1 MSEQKDL
8 NELRTKLLSVCEES
22 GLAIK
27 FDVEEYEL
35 EPAQDDTFTA
45 LKEMNPNCAVAVGI
59 KDDYMQRIFML
70 DQVGANQY
78 HFVEVSQ
85 DYMYISQVS
94 QVSDGVWDLDEI
106 ETRPGENW

>member
-1 MSEQKDL
+1 MSEKQGFT
-8 NELRTKLLSVCEES
+8 ELQIKLLSVCEES

-35 EPAQDDTFTA
+35 EPTQEDTFSN

-59 KDDYMQRIFML
+59 KDEYMKRIFML
-70 DQVGANQY
+70 DQVGSNEY

-94 QVSDGVWDLDEI
+94 QADDGIWDLYEI